1 MGGRAIFSLKKY
13 LFHLECYHDQ
23 FLFFFSFNGKQVYF
37 CSKMVDVNIARF
49 LFLSFLLCTQV
60 SKSSSFLHTYIMVA
74 FLLEAS
80 LALTCKNQTI
90 QMQHANVKKY
100 TNTAQSSNGQKKN

>member
-1 MGGRAIFSLKKY
+1 MINS
-13 LFHLECYHDQ
+13 
-23 FLFFFSFNGKQVYF
+23 FFFSVNGKQVYF

-100 TNTAQSSNGQKKN
+100 TNTAQSSNGQKKLTKKAQSTKVKTNTT